1 MHKRVFT
8 VLVCI
13 CLLFTACS
21 QDNSDELR
29 EAWTDQEEGDI
40 YIGISYPVSSIES
53 TTGFINGVNMA
64 VDEVNQKGILGKK
77 IKIIKKDDNGT
88 VTTGAEI
95 AQAFVDDS
103 RISAVIGHWNSRV
116 SNAVADIYN
125 SNGVVMITPASTS
138 PKLTKNGYSYIF
150 RKINND
156 SDYGGTMARYAAKNG
171 LKKIAVYYSDDDYGR
186 ELANAFED
194 EAYTNGI
201 EVIDRTTSLNDR
213 NVKDILKKWK
223 AFDCDAVFIADVI
236 PDALDVI
243 SLIRSEEENI
253 TILGSTG
260 IDRSSFLDTMGSYAE
275 GVVMPSVFNPN
286 SENLIIQN
294 FVDNY
299 KEIYKEEPDTWA
311 AQGYE
316 TVKVLCQ
323 AIETSGSAM
332 PEDIA
337 KALFKIKKYDGI
349 TGNLNCNSDG
359 EIVGGNIYVKVV
371 RNGKYANLGSY

>member
-1 MHKRVFT
+1 MHKRVFA

-29 EAWTDQEEGDI
+29 EAWADQEEDI
-40 YIGISYPVSSIES
+40 YIGISYPASSIES

-77 IKIIKKDDNGT
+77 IKIVKKDDNGT

-95 AQAFVDDS
+95 AQSFVDDP

-156 SDYGGTMARYAAKNG
+156 SDYGGTMARYAAKEG
-171 LKKIAVYYSDDDYGR
+171 LKKIAIYYSDDDYGR

-201 EVIDRTTSLNDR
+201 EVLDRTTSLNDR
-213 NVKDILKKWK
+213 NVKEILKKWK

-236 PDALDVI
+236 PEALDVI

-260 IDRSSFLDTMGSYAE
+260 IDRSSFIDTMGSYAE
-275 GVVMPSVFNPN
+275 GVVMPSVFDPN
-286 SENLIIQN
+286 GETLIIQN

-299 KEIYKEEPDTWA
+299 QEIYKEVPDTWA

-337 KALFKIKKYDGI
+337 KALFNINTYEGI